1 MITASE
7 REDREQR
14 KRRPFVNIP
23 PGTDARQAV
32 QEAAVR
38 KADGFAGD
46 RMLNLRRSSA
56 AFGVI
61 AFATLYLSHPLAS
74 QEQGASRT
82 TAVGLSRMPVVETTA
97 ANAAGD
103 AADVL
108 ALEQKIE
115 QATVR
120 GDVAIAEKILSSDF
134 HFRHGDGWTRGEK
147 TGGIEDDRAAFMKRI
162 ADKEYLVHDLDNS
175 KIEMHGSVAITHGR
189 YVSLF
194 VPKNANTANPPAL
207 ATIWFE
213 RVWARRDGRWQWLSH
228 RTVWGPHPS
237 PAGVDP
243 TQIPYVLPADYV
255 PGLPPAQAAPQIYA
269 PQSKEAAGLLDLE
282 TRLGASIPA
291 GDAAFFDSHTSAD
304 FLMWHSDPWTRGSRS
319 SLIDTK
325 QVFSAR
331 VSNKQYLAWHYDSQ
345 QAEMHGDVAVTFGRY
360 TATLRGSNPDRAWFA
375 VWYERVYQRQD
386 GTWML
391 LSQRTVHGAT
401 YGPTRESISDK

>member
-1 MITASE
+1 MWVVLRQFA
-7 REDREQR
+7 
-14 KRRPFVNIP
+14 NISR
-23 PGTDARQAV
+23 TS
-32 QEAAVR
+32 R
-38 KADGFAGD
+38 KADRQVEEEVAVLKPD
-46 RMLNLRRSSA
+46 RTGHRILNLRAKSLVFVA
-56 AFGVI
+56 V
-61 AFATLYLSHPLAS
+61 TLGTLNISQPLAS
-74 QEQGASRT
+74 QGQGTGAAER
-82 TAVGLSRMPVVETTA
+82 SRMQAPEITA
-97 ANAAGD
+97 ATATGD

-120 GDVAIAEKILSSDF
+120 GDVAVAETILSSDF

-147 TGGIEDDRAAFMKRI
+147 TGGIEDDRAAFMRRI

-194 VPKNANTANPPAL
+194 VPKNGNGANPPAL

-237 PAGVDP
+237 PAGVDA
-243 TQIPYVLPADYV
+243 TQIPYVLPANYV
-255 PGLPPAQAAPQIYA
+255 PGLPPAKAAPETYT
-269 PQSKEAAGLLDLE
+269 PQSKEAAELLDLE
-282 TRLGASIPA
+282 KRLGASVPG
-291 GDAAFFDSHTSAD
+291 GDQAFFDGHTSAD

-319 SLIDTK
+319 ILIDTK
-325 QVFSAR
+325 QAFSDR
-331 VSNKQYLAWHYDSQ
+331 VRNKQYLAWHYDSQ

-360 TATLRGSNPDRAWFA
+360 TATLRGSNPERAWFS
-375 VWYERVYQRQD
+375 VWYERVYQKQN

-401 YGPTRESISDK
+401 YGPTRESVSDK